1 MRYKNTS
8 LTKKTFYGVVFMP
21 GEVKDVPGFINDIK
35 MIRLPDVRKAD
46 EAQKPTKIKDDSNK
60 TNSKQGGKSNGPD
73 SDQ

>member
-1 MRYKNTS
+1 
-8 LTKKTFYGVVFMP
+8 MP

-60 TNSKQGGKSNGPD
+60 TNSKQGGKSNGSD